1 MTKKGD
7 SNNVTEA
14 RKSRVSLWRHVGGEE
29 AMLVVFVGLS
39 LFGMALTN
47 ASAAY
52 GYKYWLAMIPVFA
65 AGCIYSEWLHGRGQG
80 FEWGH
85 LLRNQLVHWG
95 GLLVAVVLVYSL
107 VETGR
112 LNFEGIG
119 FMIMTMLALTAF
131 HAGIHRGGWRFT
143 AVGIFLGLAVTISA
157 YAEQYHLILLW
168 IGGAVTL
175 ASYLVKR
182 FTHTQDE

>member
-52 GYKYWLAMIPVFA
+52 G
-65 AGCIYSEWLHGRGQG
+65 
-80 FEWGH
+80 
-85 LLRNQLVHWG
+85 
-95 GLLVAVVLVYSL
+95 
-107 VETGR
+107 
-112 LNFEGIG
+112 
-119 FMIMTMLALTAF
+119 
-131 HAGIHRGGWRFT
+131 
-143 AVGIFLGLAVTISA
+143 
-157 YAEQYHLILLW
+157 
-168 IGGAVTL
+168 
-175 ASYLVKR
+175 
-182 FTHTQDE
+182 